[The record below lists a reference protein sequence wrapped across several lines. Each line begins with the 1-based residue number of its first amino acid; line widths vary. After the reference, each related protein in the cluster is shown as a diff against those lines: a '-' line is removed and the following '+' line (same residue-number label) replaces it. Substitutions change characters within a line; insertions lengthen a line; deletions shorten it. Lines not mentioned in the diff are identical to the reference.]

1 MNLSTIKARVDSL
14 LATAS
19 QRPSISL
26 YSTLLHGTIG
36 VVQALYGP
44 DSSQERE
51 LRAYTQRLRDNALVM
66 NLQTPGQSIEAIRGT
81 LESIKAEMDTGFV
94 GSLRATLT
102 GEILTDLIKLARTV
116 LMEPGD
122 DAKNVASVLV
132 AAAFEDVLR
141 RLTDLKGLGHQERL
155 QDVITTLKTA
165 GVVQGAEI
173 GIAQGYLSFRNHALH
188 AQWNVIDRPEVESC
202 LAFTEQI
209 ILKHLT

>member
-1 MNLSTIKARVDSL
+1 MTPTDEPTHRLTTAVVLSTGVMMNLSTIKARVDSL
-14 LATAS
+14 LAMAS

-122 DAKNVASVLV
+122 DAKNVAS
-132 AAAFEDVLR
+132 
-141 RLTDLKGLGHQERL
+141 
-155 QDVITTLKTA
+155 
-165 GVVQGAEI
+165 
-173 GIAQGYLSFRNHALH
+173 Y
-188 AQWNVIDRPEVESC
+188 
-202 LAFTEQI
+202 
-209 ILKHLT
+209 